1 MRPWDMLVADAEA
14 LLGFYTR
21 AHVRER
27 MCDCWACVAQTWP
40 DRFGAAL
47 RAAAARIEA
56 LPSWAA
62 LAWKECA
69 LAAASRRELEL
80 PMVASSVDSALE
92 SIVYRLSAGSSR
104 WGAPLSEYRYTDA
117 IDRAFGYKCVVMCET
132 AVRRVLDLFPNNP
145 RQFSEQMSQDTLAW
159 ITRSVREARQSLS
172 EASSTAAASLM
183 LADLE
188 RLGKE
193 LWTLERPDEAAA
205 WPREWAAHR
214 GRFSLAISALGAG
227 VVAREA
233 ADAAATAATFAA
245 SVAKNSAFRA
255 QRYRGTA
262 REAAG
267 EAAAEATAEA
277 AAEVADTAAA
287 ADAAAD
293 AAEACA
299 TRAAVAIW
307 AAQFVGDA

>member
-1 MRPWDMLVADAEA
+1 MNTSGAGAGRSTAPTMRPWDMLVADAEA

-145 RQFSEQMSQDTLAW
+145 RQFPSRCRKIHLRGSLA
-159 ITRSVREARQSLS
+159 AC
-172 EASSTAAASLM
+172 A
-183 LADLE
+183 
-188 RLGKE
+188 
-193 LWTLERPDEAAA
+193 RPDSRCRRRRRQP
-205 WPREWAAHR
+205 PR
-214 GRFSLAISALGAG
+214 
-227 VVAREA
+227 V
-233 ADAAATAATFAA
+233 
-245 SVAKNSAFRA
+245 
-255 QRYRGTA
+255 
-262 REAAG
+262 
-267 EAAAEATAEA
+267 
-277 AAEVADTAAA
+277 
-287 ADAAAD
+287 
-293 AAEACA
+293 
-299 TRAAVAIW
+299 
-307 AAQFVGDA
+307 